1 MDTEL
6 TGGASAP
13 RWARDTAPQP
23 KPHRPRCAGVSLGF
37 PTPILFRG
45 HRRRSSLPKFEPPK
59 WLRARDSGMRPR
71 EVAAAPAAVA
81 DSEKRCSWHPW
92 LWPRSTVTVKSGL
105 NGFRS

>member
-1 MDTEL
+1 MGTEL

-45 HRRRSSLPKFEPPK
+45 HRRKTRKETVQSAQV
-59 WLRARDSGMRPR
+59 RATQ
-71 EVAAAPAAVA
+71 VAPSQGLGDAAPRG
-81 DSEKRCSWHPW
+81 RCGS
-92 LWPRSTVTVKSGL
+92 RRG
-105 NGFRS
+105 R